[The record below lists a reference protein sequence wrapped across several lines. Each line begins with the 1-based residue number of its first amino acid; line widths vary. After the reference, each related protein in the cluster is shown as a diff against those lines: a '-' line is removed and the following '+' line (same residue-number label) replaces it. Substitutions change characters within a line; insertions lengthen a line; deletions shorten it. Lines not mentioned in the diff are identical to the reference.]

1 MYKPWTDRGGEG
13 AEVLYALRNNGE
25 FARLILEG
33 IGNEGQKTRRYYQRR
48 LPSNPNKDYNF
59 LFRDTGVTEP
69 VIVEYGFIDNRD
81 DINRVANNYERYAEA
96 VVKAVTDYKN
106 LPYRP
111 SGSMPNI
118 PEVPNDNYYTVK
130 AGDTLY
136 AIANRYGMT
145 VNELKTLNNLT
156 GDILSIGQQLL
167 LSNDMNG
174 EDGNYEVYIVRP
186 GDTLYGIS
194 NRYGTTVNDI
204 KNLNRLT
211 SDLLTVGM
219 ELLIPSGNQGSM
231 TTYTV
236 QSGDNL
242 WQISRRFNT
251 TINELRR
258 LNNLTSDILSIG
270 QTLLIP

>member
-1 MYKPWTDRGGEG
+1 
-13 AEVLYALRNNGE
+13 
-25 FARLILEG
+25 
-33 IGNEGQKTRRYYQRR
+33 
-48 LPSNPNKDYNF
+48 
-59 LFRDTGVTEP
+59 
-69 VIVEYGFIDNRD
+69 
-81 DINRVANNYERYAEA
+81 
-96 VVKAVTDYKN
+96 
-106 LPYRP
+106 
-111 SGSMPNI
+111 MPNI
-118 PEVPNDNYYTVK
+118 PEVPSDNYYTVK

-156 GDILSIGQQLL
+156 SDILSIGQQLL

-219 ELLIPSGNQGSM
+219 ELLIPSSNQGSM